1 MNGGPEAEATRS
13 RGRPRDESK
22 DRVVRDALRQVL
34 IEDGYRGA
42 TIPNVARRAGVGA
55 PTVYRRWSTQVE
67 LVETVFDEP
76 VTGVVEL
83 RPTDFHEALE
93 QLVSG
98 AVEIFGD
105 VATRSAVPGLLVE
118 YQSDEARYDALVT
131 RLEAPARE
139 YFRASHARGIESGV
153 VDPDSDPDLLFDLI
167 VGAAIFRGLVRGE
180 TGAAATDGIVSAIAA
195 AASPRAGGTAAKA

>member
-1 MNGGPEAEATRS
+1 M
-13 RGRPRDESK
+13 
-22 DRVVRDALRQVL
+22 L

-55 PTVYRRWSTQVE
+55 PTVYRRWSTQWE

-83 RPTDFHEALE
+83 QPTSFHEALA

-98 AVEIFGD
+98 AVEIFAD
-105 VATRSAVPGLLVE
+105 AATRSAVPGLLVD
-118 YQSDEARYDALVT
+118 YQNDESRYDALVA

-139 YFRASHARGIESGV
+139 YFRASHAKGVDEGV
-153 VDPDSDPDLLFDLI
+153 VDPGTDPDVLFDLI

-180 TGAAATDGIVSAIAA
+180 TGSTVTDGIVSAIAA
-195 AASPRAGGTAAKA
+195 AASPRAGTAASTT